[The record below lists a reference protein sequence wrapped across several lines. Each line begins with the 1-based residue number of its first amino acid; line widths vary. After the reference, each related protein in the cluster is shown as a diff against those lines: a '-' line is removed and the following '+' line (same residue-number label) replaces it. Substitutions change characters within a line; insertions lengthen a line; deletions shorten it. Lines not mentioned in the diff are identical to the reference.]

1 MRKAFAALAIVAGLS
16 AGCAP
21 PLPRPTEPVKQEP
34 ADFSA
39 QHYRAAIASGEP
51 VFRID
56 PARSLV
62 VIEVHRAGSLAR
74 VGHDHVVASHDV
86 QGYAAPEE
94 GRADFYVP
102 LGRLVVDE
110 PELRAEA
117 GFDTKPSEAD
127 IAGTRE
133 NMLTRV
139 LEVDRYPFALI
150 AVNGV
155 VPGAHDSAVDVAL
168 TLHGITRGTRVPV
181 RIETQKEEIAVNGS
195 IVLKQTDFGIAPLS
209 ILGGA
214 IQVAN
219 EVNLHFEIR
228 ARRCSSLS
236 CR

>member
-1 MRKAFAALAIVAGLS
+1 MGKTFAALVIVAALT

-21 PLPRPTEPVKQEP
+21 PLQRPVEPVEQAPTDFP
-34 ADFSA
+34 A
-39 QHYRAAIASGEP
+39 QYYREAIARGEP

-56 PARSLV
+56 PVRSLV

-86 QGYAAPEE
+86 QGYAAPDR
-94 GRADFYVP
+94 GRADLYVQ
-102 LGRLVVDE
+102 LGALVVDE

-117 GFDTKPSEAD
+117 HFDTHPSETD

-139 LEVDRYPFALI
+139 LEVDRYPFAL
-150 AVNGV
+150 VSV
-155 VPGAHDSAVDVAL
+155 SGAFASAGDPDVDVAL
-168 TLHGITRGTRVPV
+168 TLHGTTHATRIPL
-181 RIETQKEEIAVNGS
+181 RIESQGDEIVVTGSLAVQ
-195 IVLKQTDFGIAPLS
+195 QTDFGIVPLS

-219 EVNLHFEIR
+219 EVNLRFR
-228 ARRCSSLS
+228 VSARRCSPHS
-236 CR
+236 C